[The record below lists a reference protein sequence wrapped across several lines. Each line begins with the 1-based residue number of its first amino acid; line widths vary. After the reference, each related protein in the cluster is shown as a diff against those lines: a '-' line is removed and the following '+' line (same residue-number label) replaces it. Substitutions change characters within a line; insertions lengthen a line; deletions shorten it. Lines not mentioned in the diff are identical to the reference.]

1 MTTKEGTLLEI
12 STFIAFLGAA
22 IILTLMPG
30 PDNLFV
36 LAQSIAQDKKAGI
49 VTSLGLCTG
58 LLVHISA
65 AVLGISAIIY
75 QSTVVFT
82 IVKFAGA
89 TYLLYLAWQSFL
101 SKGDP
106 FTLNHQKRQA
116 YFALYK
122 KGIIMNVLNPK
133 VSLFFLALLP
143 QFINPVQGNVPLQM
157 FILGIVFL
165 VQALVLFSLFSIF
178 AGMVRRAIIG
188 KPAIAKRL
196 NMIQGV
202 LFALIGIQVALSK
215 Q

>member
-1 MTTKEGTLLEI
+1 MEI
-12 STFIAFLGAA
+12 STLTAFLGAA

-75 QSTVVFT
+75 QSTVVFS

-89 TYLLYLAWQSFL
+89 AYLLYLAWQSFRA
-101 SKGDP
+101 KGDP
-106 FTLNHQKRQA
+106 FTLNQQNKQA
-116 YFALYK
+116 YVALYK
-122 KGIIMNVLNPK
+122 KGILMNVLNPK

-143 QFINPVQGNVPLQM
+143 QFINPVQGHIALQM

-165 VQALVLFSLFSIF
+165 VQALVLFSLISIF
-178 AGMVRRAIIG
+178 AGKVRTFIIG

-202 LFALIGIQVALSK
+202 LFTFIGIQIALSK

>member
-1 MTTKEGTLLEI
+1 MKEGGLLDI

-22 IILTLMPG
+22 IILTVMPG

-58 LLVHISA
+58 LLVHILA

-75 QSTVVFT
+75 QSTVIFIV
-82 IVKFAGA
+82 VKFAGA
-89 TYLLYLAWQSFL
+89 AYLLYLAWQSFRV
-101 SKGDP
+101 KGDP
-106 FTLNHQKRQA
+106 FTLNQQNRQA

-143 QFINPVQGNVPLQM
+143 QFIKPEQGHVPLQM
-157 FILGIVFL
+157 FILGIIFL
-165 VQALVLFSLFSIF
+165 AQALVLFSLFSIC
-178 AGMVRRAIIG
+178 AGIVRQVIIG
-188 KPAIAKRL
+188 KPTVAKRM
-196 NMIQGV
+196 NIIQGF
-202 LFALIGIQVALSK
+202 LFALIGISVALSK
-215 Q
+215 P